1 MRKGR
6 WDGLDTLR
14 GATLISMIAFH
25 ASWDLVYMFGVSW
38 PWYHSF
44 GAYVWQ
50 QSICWTFILLSGFC
64 LHLGRHR
71 LRRGL
76 AAFLGGAAVSAV
88 TMIAMPGSSVFFGVL
103 SFLGTA
109 TLISIPLEPLLR
121 RIPTRAGLS
130 GSFLLFMLLRD
141 VNEGF
146 LGFEG
151 VRIAALPDGFYRNL
165 LTACLGFPPA
175 GFVSS
180 DYFSLFPW
188 LFLFLTGYFLYEL
201 RRDTPP
207 RLRLPVVTALG
218 RRSLVVYLLHQPLIY
233 GVLMGLDVLNIL

>member
-1 MRKGR
+1 MRR
-6 WDGLDTLR
+6 HHDIDTIR
-14 GATLISMIAFH
+14 GCALVSMIAYH
-25 ASWDLVYMFGVSW
+25 GCWDLVYLWGFDWG
-38 PWYHSF
+38 WYRSF

-71 LRRGL
+71 MRRGL
-76 AAFLGGAAVSAV
+76 AAFAGGAAVSAV
-88 TMIAMPGSSVFFGVL
+88 TMIAMPDSSVFFGVL

-121 RIPTRAGLS
+121 RIPARAGLS

-151 VRIAALPDGFYRNL
+151 ARIAALPNGLYRNL

-207 RLRLPVVTALG
+207 RLRLPLVTALG

>member
-1 MRKGR
+1 M
-6 WDGLDTLR
+6 
-14 GATLISMIAFH
+14 
-25 ASWDLVYMFGVSW
+25 
-38 PWYHSF
+38 
-44 GAYVWQ
+44 
-50 QSICWTFILLSGFC
+50 
-64 LHLGRHR
+64 
-71 LRRGL
+71 RRGL
-76 AAFLGGAAVSAV
+76 AAFAGGAAVSAV
-88 TMIAMPGSSVFFGVL
+88 TMIAMPDSSVFFGVL

-121 RIPTRAGLS
+121 RIPARAGLS

-151 VRIAALPDGFYRNL
+151 ARIAALPNGLYRNL

-207 RLRLPVVTALG
+207 RLRLPLVTALG